1 MTHNVQ
7 GLLLWRH
14 SLNVQPQT
22 AAYKD
27 ILFDVYYLCSSA
39 FRLPELK
46 PNSDY

>member
-1 MTHNVQ
+1 VAAFIE
-7 GLLLWRH
+7 R
-14 SLNVQPQT
+14 PAQT

-27 ILFDVYYLCSSA
+27 ILFDVYYFCSSA